1 MKFKKKKFVLIGF
14 QKASLHN
21 LKYALQYFYGHTKV
35 ISPQKIIQIPKSKLK
50 IFVSNLMKRNNNF
63 KNYNIIVGTSEYLFE
78 SFVSNYLENKE
89 IFYHS
94 FLDSNVNMKI
104 RYNNYQK
111 IPINILTL
119 DSLISEE
126 FKKKFKQN
134 RKIKIFD
141 LKMPFQ
147 KYLKKKYHNSS
158 RKNKIIVYLTNDI
171 GIKNETKFIL
181 KLMKKNIE
189 KKIFVGVH
197 PREKLSSW
205 KNKFL
210 KSKNLTF
217 FKNKDF
223 YNNPNISEV
232 YGISTMGLINYKF
245 VGCDVYFFQHKVMVN
260 NPINKFFKKYKIKKV
275 KI

>member
-1 MKFKKKKFVLIGF
+1 
-14 QKASLHN
+14 
-21 LKYALQYFYGHTKV
+21 
-35 ISPQKIIQIPKSKLK
+35 
-50 IFVSNLMKRNNNF
+50 MKRNNNF

-147 KYLKKKYHNSS
+147 KYLKKYHNSS

-171 GIKNETKFIL
+171 GINNETKFIL

-189 KKIFVGVH
+189 KKYLLASIH
-197 PREKLSSW
+197 EK
-205 KNKFL
+205 N
-210 KSKNLTF
+210 
-217 FKNKDF
+217 
-223 YNNPNISEV
+223 
-232 YGISTMGLINYKF
+232 
-245 VGCDVYFFQHKVMVN
+245 
-260 NPINKFFKKYKIKKV
+260 
-275 KI
+275 

>member
-1 MKFKKKKFVLIGF
+1 M
-14 QKASLHN
+14 
-21 LKYALQYFYGHTKV
+21 
-35 ISPQKIIQIPKSKLK
+35 
-50 IFVSNLMKRNNNF
+50 
-63 KNYNIIVGTSEYLFE
+63 FE

-147 KYLKKKYHNSS
+147 KYLKK
-158 RKNKIIVYLTNDI
+158 
-171 GIKNETKFIL
+171 
-181 KLMKKNIE
+181 
-189 KKIFVGVH
+189 
-197 PREKLSSW
+197 
-205 KNKFL
+205 
-210 KSKNLTF
+210 
-217 FKNKDF
+217 
-223 YNNPNISEV
+223 IS
-232 YGISTMGLINYKF
+232 
-245 VGCDVYFFQHKVMVN
+245 
-260 NPINKFFKKYKIKKV
+260 
-275 KI
+275 